1 MNRLMIQRITK
12 YKKTLL
18 QLKELGLHRAF
29 SENLAEAAGVS
40 SALVRKDFS
49 LLKITGNRRGGYPI
63 DELLGSLDRILG
75 SSQPCPVILVGC
87 GNLGRA
93 LLRYRGFR
101 REGLNI
107 VAAFDLKQPEEP
119 LPVTVLLMEQMVPY
133 IIEKKVVAAI
143 LAVPEQA
150 AQPVATAL
158 VDAGIRGIL
167 NFTPAPLQTPAETVV
182 NNINLELELETVCYF
197 SRQTASVEGAAG

>member
-40 SALVRKDFS
+40 RALVRKDFS
-49 LLKITGNRRGGYPI
+49 LLKIIGNRRGGYPI
-63 DELLGSLDRILG
+63 DKLLISLDRILG
-75 SSQPCPVILVGC
+75 SDAPCPVILVGC

-93 LLRYRGFR
+93 LLRYRGFQ
-101 REGLNI
+101 REGLQI
-107 VAAFDLKQPEEP
+107 IAAFDEKTTGSSK
-119 LPVTVLLMEQMVPY
+119 LPVKLLPLEQMEQF
-133 IIEKKVVAAI
+133 IQDNGVVAAI
-143 LAVPEQA
+143 LAVPESA
-150 AQPVATAL
+150 AQQVSDRL
-158 VDAGIRGIL
+158 IEAGIKGIL
-167 NFTPAPLQTPAETVV
+167 NFAPVLLQTAGDTVV

-197 SRQTASVEGAAG
+197 SKQIKNSSN